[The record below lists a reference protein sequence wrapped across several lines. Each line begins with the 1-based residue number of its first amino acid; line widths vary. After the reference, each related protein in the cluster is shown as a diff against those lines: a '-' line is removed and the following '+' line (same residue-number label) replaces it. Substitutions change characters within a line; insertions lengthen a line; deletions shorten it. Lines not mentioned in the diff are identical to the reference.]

1 MNHQLT
7 ATRHIN
13 GKTYRYGYTTGS
25 SAAGAAKGA
34 LTMLLSGEVI
44 EEIALKTPAGIE
56 LQLSLHDIIIT
67 REMVKCAVVKDS
79 GDDPDVTNGIK
90 VYAKV
95 TRNKN
100 LGLQIVGGIGVGRVT
115 KKGLQ
120 VAVGEAAINPVP
132 MQMIRE
138 EALALLAD
146 NQDYTIEISVPEGVE
161 IAQKTFNERLGV
173 IGGISILGTSG
184 IVVPMSDEAFKE
196 ALALE
201 LSILK
206 ERGVKEM
213 VLTPGNYGENFIANH
228 LPHATER
235 TVTTSN
241 FIGYMLHEA
250 VRFEMQKVI
259 LVGHIGKLIKVA
271 GGIFHTH
278 SSVADGRNEIFA
290 AHYMQFSG
298 DVEGFRGI
306 MQSNTTEEAIEYVKS
321 VQFFNHL
328 CNIIKMRC
336 LQHIKNKMEI
346 EVIIFSQERGL
357 LGKKD
362 NVDEWTMTYF
372 SNHENVTNH

>member
-357 LGKKD
+357 LGKTD